1 VPKGNRGKIEGA
13 TYKVEYKE
21 IEKLS
26 DKDIVLY
33 ALYLLGGWQER
44 IHTEDIALKCYQ
56 LAPSRFSWVKYPQYP
71 DIQPVRFALEKVGAK
86 HRGLVDG
93 KSERKDKSII
103 GGWRLTESGVQWIE
117 ANRARIEQCLGKD
130 VSIKGRLLE
139 DRRIKELLGS
149 AAFKKFERYREEAE
163 ISHAEFADSL
173 VCTVNTSAEVLNE
186 RLKQCYSAA
195 EELKRQEIKNY
206 VDFCRRK
213 FALLLSE
220 RGG

>member
-1 VPKGNRGKIEGA
+1 MEYKERNRVEG
-13 TYKVEYKE
+13 KE

-44 IHTEDIALKCYQ
+44 IHTEDITLKCYQ

-86 HRGLVDG
+86 HERLVEG
-93 KSERKDKSII
+93 KSERKNKGIM
-103 GGWRLTESGVQWIE
+103 GGWRLTESGIRWIE
-117 ANRARIEQCLGKD
+117 ANRVRMEQCLGKD
-130 VSIKGRLLE
+130 ITIKGRLPE
-139 DRRIKELLGS
+139 DRRIKELLRS
-149 AAFKKFERYREEAE
+149 TAFKKFESYGEKAE
-163 ISHAEFADSL
+163 ISHAEFAESL
-173 VCTVNTSAEVLNE
+173 VCTVNTRADVLNE
-186 RLKQCYSAA
+186 RLKQLYSAA

-206 VDFCRRK
+206 VNFCREK
-213 FALLLSE
+213 FASLLVE